1 MKRDGSFYL
10 ETNKRDLHG
19 EDGAQAVDCAV
30 SHIYAVWESA
40 CEHQNQ
46 DVEGNKVDEEH
57 VATPGGNLN
66 AHRAHFMTKVTLQ
79 CTQYNM
85 QISCISS
92 PCRSK
97 PAHTWTTNT
106 PSLFS
111 QPWSTCSRSTA
122 CRRWQYLSR
131 EDHFLIILFC
141 TFGVYPL
148 MLQLYFHY
156 WLNI

>member
-1 MKRDGSFYL
+1 MKWDGSFYL

-66 AHRAHFMTKVTLQ
+66 AHRDHFMTTVT
-79 CTQYNM
+79 
-85 QISCISS
+85 S
-92 PCRSK
+92 
-97 PAHTWTTNT
+97 
-106 PSLFS
+106 
-111 QPWSTCSRSTA
+111 
-122 CRRWQYLSR
+122 
-131 EDHFLIILFC
+131 
-141 TFGVYPL
+141 
-148 MLQLYFHY
+148 
-156 WLNI
+156 